1 VLLRSL
7 KHNSFDASLTLWGSK
22 TEERLTIR
30 VMSIGQ
36 SRQDRIN
43 VLEEENYSIM
53 APRAQVAAIREDP
66 LMRAVEIIPVCNMEV
81 LLSCVDVW

>member
-1 VLLRSL
+1 
-7 KHNSFDASLTLWGSK
+7 
-22 TEERLTIR
+22 
-30 VMSIGQ
+30 MSIGQ

-66 LMRAVEIIPVCNMEV
+66 LMRAVEIIPVRSLIYGSPS
-81 LLSCVDVW
+81 LLSMFVW